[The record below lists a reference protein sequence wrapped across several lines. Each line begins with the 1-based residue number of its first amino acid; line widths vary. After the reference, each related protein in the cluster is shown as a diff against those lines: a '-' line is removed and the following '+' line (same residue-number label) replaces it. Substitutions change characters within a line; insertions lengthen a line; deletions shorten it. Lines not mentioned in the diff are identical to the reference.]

1 MIRAHLLAEVKPR
14 NVGPACKPEPSYS
27 QQYKGVCVVLRRR
40 MHDVKQMKANQIK
53 AAKTATEVSS
63 VFNMRPSVEQV
74 TEQWMRAL
82 IKKGLSLDL
91 VDDSEFRAAVL
102 MTARAGLVYVDA
114 ATGQPKLPHRTYKG
128 ADVKRIVQEERH
140 WKEVFVAVGTLEP
153 IIRVLRLT
161 DGKSGATLGKVYD
174 WCANIT
180 ANYLEEIVENGV

>member
-40 MHDVKQMKANQIK
+40 MHDVKQKEANQIK

-91 VDDSEFRAAVL
+91 VGDSEFRAAV
-102 MTARAGLVYVDA
+102 
-114 ATGQPKLPHRTYKG
+114 PC
-128 ADVKRIVQEERH
+128 
-140 WKEVFVAVGTLEP
+140 
-153 IIRVLRLT
+153 
-161 DGKSGATLGKVYD
+161 S
-174 WCANIT
+174 
-180 ANYLEEIVENGV
+180 

>member
-1 MIRAHLLAEVKPR
+1 MDLLFCTPCSPTTSSTVTSAVIDDKDTEWRTTIQFANEGLRGRPYKGGPDIIRSHLLAEVKPR

-40 MHDVKQMKANQIK
+40 MHDVKQKEANQIK

-102 MTARAGLVYVDA
+102 MTARAGPIYVDA
-114 ATGQPKLPHRTYKG
+114 ATGQPKLPHRTYM
-128 ADVKRIVQEERH
+128 
-140 WKEVFVAVGTLEP
+140 GTQA
-153 IIRVLRLT
+153 LT
-161 DGKSGATLGKVYD
+161 
-174 WCANIT
+174 
-180 ANYLEEIVENGV
+180 